1 MMKICSGYVYFLFSS
16 NELHITKRQ
25 WVWCVRLGVWGCLCV
40 GPPGSL
46 SGLRMSK
53 KWGWRKCG
61 DTKCLRGATV
71 SCVPAG
77 QATGTKVS
85 EGHTHVRVPHGQH
98 RFTQALKTRSFIFVC
113 GWRRCDYTSGCE
125 ENCHE
130 GCGVGQARK
139 VFSSAVL
146 MSNKVSPAPRC

>member
-1 MMKICSGYVYFLFSS
+1 MFWLRIFFIFLKWVTYNKEAVGVVCTSGSV
-16 NELHITKRQ
+16 
-25 WVWCVRLGVWGCLCV
+25 GVSVCRTTWLTV
-40 GPPGSL
+40 KSEDVN
-46 SGLRMSK
+46 